1 MIMVNLESIRSLEK
15 AGLRSKGYYEDYLKV
30 ASEVLEE
37 HLMIT
42 EENRS
47 YISNKYPEINPD
59 ETSDPDLITQGINI
73 ASGAAHGI
81 KSMIKTGILRKGRAT
96 DKEYED
102 RLKVCN
108 ECPGNHAVFRHERIY
123 TCGSMIDSLRR
134 AGKKT
139 CGCVLDQKARD
150 REEDCP
156 FGYWP
161 TIEDK

>member
-1 MIMVNLESIRSLEK
+1 MLMVNLESIRALEK
-15 AGLRSKGYYEDYLKV
+15 AGLRAKGYYDDYLKA
-30 ASEVLEE
+30 ASEVHEE

-42 EENRS
+42 EKKRS
-47 YISNKYPEINPD
+47 YISHKYPVI
-59 ETSDPDLITQGINI
+59 DPDKQVDPDIVSQGINI

-81 KSMIKTGILRKGRAT
+81 KSMIKTGILRKGRT
-96 DKEYED
+96 SDKEYEE

-123 TCGSMIDSLRR
+123 TCGSMINSLRR

-150 REEDCP
+150 RKEDCP

-161 TIEDK
+161 PIQDK